1 MPISLA
7 KRYTFKL
14 LANCATIPVY
24 LVMEAILPR
33 ALGPKAYGEFSFATN
48 LFQQCMGFLD
58 MGSSTCLYAALS
70 RRQRELGLLSFYGR
84 VCLVVL
90 ALCMLLSLALLQP
103 AFGAWIMPQVPL
115 WMAPL
120 AALWAFLTWFG
131 RVVRSVNDA
140 FGATVPSELARAA
153 ISLGGMFLL
162 AALFWADALTIASLF
177 VQQYI
182 VLTAL
187 ILGFWHV
194 VRQNHKHI
202 PWTLA
207 AADAHAYRAEFFR
220 FSHPLF
226 VQALLS
232 FLFLTGERWLLQWF
246 DGSAEQGFFALS
258 QKVSLACFLFVS
270 AMTPLIMREL
280 SIAWGQRDTAL
291 MGRLITRF
299 APLLYVVA
307 AYFSCFTLMEASF
320 LVHAFGGAQFA
331 QALLPV
337 QIMALYPVHQTYG
350 QLAGSVFQAVGRT
363 AILRNLTF
371 LDCLGG
377 IIVSWFLMAPPEY
390 YGLHLGAA
398 GLAVKTAAMQFV
410 MVNVYFWLVARMLSF
425 SYLRTLLHQIVSL
438 AVLLGLAFV
447 SREATSM
454 LPAGLAE
461 GFVRFLLSGMLYSFL
476 VAVCLLAAPGLAGC
490 SRQDLRDMGGRIW
503 RNAPWRRPDSP

>member
-7 KRYTFKL
+7 KRYAFKL

-33 ALGPKAYGEFSFATN
+33 ALGPRAYGEFSFATN

-58 MGSSTCLYAALS
+58 MGSSTCFYAALS
-70 RRQRELGLLSFYGR
+70 RRQQELGLISFYGR
-84 VCLVVL
+84 VCLLVL
-90 ALCMLLSLALLQP
+90 ALCMLASLVVLQP
-103 AFGAWIMPQVPL
+103 AFGEWIMPQVPL

-131 RVVRSVNDA
+131 RVVRSMNDA

-162 AALFWADALTIASLF
+162 SALFWAEALTITSLF
-177 VQQYI
+177 IQQYI
-182 VLTAL
+182 VLSAL

-194 VRQNHKHI
+194 VRKEHTHI
-202 PWTLA
+202 PWKLA
-207 AADAHAYRAEFFR
+207 AADAYAYRVEFFR
-220 FSHPLF
+220 YSHPLF

-246 DGSAEQGFFALS
+246 NGSAEQGFFALS

-280 SIAWGQRDTAL
+280 SIAWGQKDTVL

-307 AYFSCFTLMEASF
+307 AYFSCFTCMEAAS
-320 LVHAFGGAQFA
+320 LVRIFGGAEFA

-363 AILRNLTF
+363 TVLRNLTV
-371 LDCLGG
+371 LECVGG
-377 IIVSWFLMAPPEY
+377 ILVSWLLLAPPEY
-390 YGLHLGAA
+390 FGLHLGAA
-398 GLAVKTAAMQFV
+398 GLAVKITVVQFV
-410 MVNVYFWLVARMLSF
+410 MINIYFWLVARMLSF
-425 SYLRTLLHQIVSL
+425 NYLHNLLHQL
-438 AVLLGLAFV
+438 AAPAMLLGLAFV
-447 SREATSM
+447 SRELTFM
-454 LPAGLAE
+454 LPLT
-461 GFVRFLLSGMLYSFL
+461 GFARFLLSGVLYSL
-476 VAVCLLAAPGLAGC
+476 LAALCLLAVPRLAGC
-490 SRQDLRDMGGRIW
+490 SRQDLHAVSGRLW
-503 RNAPWRRPDSP
+503 RHLPWRG

>member
-7 KRYTFKL
+7 KRYAFKL

-33 ALGPKAYGEFSFATN
+33 ALGPRAYGEFSFATN
-48 LFQQCMGFLD
+48 LFQQGMGFLD
-58 MGSSTCLYAALS
+58 MGSSTCFFAALS
-70 RRQRELGLLSFYGR
+70 RRQQELGLISFYGR
-84 VCLVVL
+84 VCLLVL
-90 ALCMLLSLALLQP
+90 ALCMLASLLVMQP

-131 RVVRSVNDA
+131 RVVRSMNDA

-162 AALFWADALTIASLF
+162 AALFWAEALTITSLF
-177 VQQYI
+177 IQQYI
-182 VLTAL
+182 VLSAL

-194 VRQNHKHI
+194 VRKEHAHI
-202 PWTLA
+202 PWKLA
-207 AADAHAYRAEFFR
+207 AADAYAYRVEFFR
-220 FSHPLF
+220 YSHPLF

-246 DGSAEQGFFALS
+246 NGSAEQGFFALS

-280 SIAWGQRDTAL
+280 SIAWGQKDTAL

-299 APLLYVVA
+299 APLLYMVA
-307 AYFSCFTLMEASF
+307 AYFSCFTFMEAAS
-320 LVHAFGGAQFA
+320 LVRIFGGAEFT

-350 QLAGSVFQAVGRT
+350 QLAGSVFHAVGRT
-363 AILRNLTF
+363 TVLRNLTV
-371 LDCLGG
+371 LECLGG
-377 IIVSWFLMAPPEY
+377 ILVSWLLLAPPEY
-390 YGLHLGAA
+390 FGLHLGAA
-398 GLAVKTAAMQFV
+398 GLAVKIAVVQFV
-410 MVNVYFWLVARMLSF
+410 MVNIYFWLVARMLSF
-425 SYLRTLLHQIVSL
+425 SYLRNLLHQL
-438 AVLLGLAFV
+438 AAPAVLLALAFV
-447 SREATSM
+447 SRECTS
-454 LPAGLAE
+454 LSPLT
-461 GFVRFLLSGMLYSFL
+461 GFARFLLSGMTYSLL
-476 VAVCLLAAPGLAGC
+476 VALCLFAVPQLAGC
-490 SRQDLRDMGGRIW
+490 SRQDLHAMGGRLW
-503 RNAPWRRPDSP
+503 RHLSRQG